1 LALAAGAL
9 LMLGAAAPAGA
20 PHAPAPAAWQVADD
34 DAAPSGDDPL
44 RLPAVLSMVERGH
57 RFLVA
62 QQEADGSFSIV
73 RNQASMSA
81 PVAVTALTALSFMA
95 AGHVPDPERGLYGR
109 SAARAVNWLVDRCGA
124 DGYFRSDRDE
134 ISRMH
139 GQGYALLAL
148 TQAYGMYTSDKAR
161 HERLRDAIQRG
172 VELIER
178 AQGELGGWY
187 YEPRAMDMHE
197 GSITV
202 CMVQALRAARDAGFA
217 VDGGVIERAQIYLW
231 RSQNPVSGKFKY
243 ALQDQRETWAL
254 TAAALATLNALGDY
268 GSERVELGFDALQR
282 DDPFLGSGNFEAFL
296 QYGAL
301 YAAQAYW
308 QHRDPRTFHRW
319 WDGFL
324 AQCLD
329 QQRAD
334 GSFRNGEYGA
344 VFATAITTLTLQ
356 VPLGYLPLFQK

>member
-1 LALAAGAL
+1 MNVGRLLTAGAL
-9 LMLGAAAPAGA
+9 ALLGAAGPVLSAPVS
-20 PHAPAPAAWQVADD
+20 PLDD
-34 DAAPSGDDPL
+34 DGQPGADDPL
-44 RLPAVLSMVERGH
+44 RLAAVQSMVARSH

-95 AGHVPDPERGLYGR
+95 AGHMPDPERGLYGR
-109 SAARAVNWLVDRCGA
+109 STARAVNWLVDRCNA
-124 DGYFRSDRDE
+124 DGYFHSDRDE

-148 TQAYGMYTSDKAR
+148 TQAYGMDTSDKRR
-161 HERLRDAIQRG
+161 HERLRAAIQRG
-172 VELIER
+172 IGLIER
-178 AQGELGGWY
+178 CQGELGGWY
-187 YEPRAMDMHE
+187 YDPRVMDMHE

-217 VDGGVIERAQIYLW
+217 VSGEVIEKAQFYLW
-231 RSQNPVSGKFKY
+231 LSQNPETGRFRY
-243 ALQDQRETWAL
+243 ARQDQRETWAL
-254 TAAALATLNALGDY
+254 TAAALSTLNALGDY
-268 GSERVELGFDALQR
+268 GSERLELGFDALMR
-282 DDPFLGSGNFEAFL
+282 DDPFLGSGNYEAFL
-296 QYGAL
+296 QYGSL

-308 QHRDPRTFHRW
+308 HHRDARTFHRW
-319 WDGFL
+319 WEGYL
-324 AQCLD
+324 SQCVD

-344 VFATAITTLTLQ
+344 VFATAITSLTLQ